1 MEKVIGYKGF
11 NKDLKCNGFQYEIGG
26 EYHYEDDIILCKKGF
41 HFCKKMDDVFT
52 YYGYDNSRYALIEAN
67 GNIIHGNDKS
77 VCNNI
82 KIIKELTKKE
92 VNQIIIKENKE
103 KYEKDSLKLDLLLCK
118 NDHNDPDLDIIMPYY
133 QKLQINKNNIIIDE
147 IVEFDGKSS
156 GNDFSKTFCLTTK
169 DDRFIKLDVKIDPTA
184 DYDYI
189 EYKGIP
195 IKVAPILNIIE
206 AKIKYALQGN
216 KKHKDDIL
224 FLLKEQDENVF
235 NLF

>member
-1 MEKVIGYKGF
+1 M
-11 NKDLKCNGFQYEIGG
+11 L
-26 EYHYEDDIILCKKGF
+26 
-41 HFCKKMDDVFT
+41 
-52 YYGYDNSRYALIEAN
+52 
-67 GNIIHGNDKS
+67 
-77 VCNNI
+77 
-82 KIIKELTKKE
+82 
-92 VNQIIIKENKE
+92 
-103 KYEKDSLKLDLLLCK
+103 
-118 NDHNDPDLDIIMPYY
+118 
-133 QKLQINKNNIIIDE
+133 
-147 IVEFDGKSS
+147 
-156 GNDFSKTFCLTTK
+156 
-169 DDRFIKLDVKIDPTA
+169 DRFIKLDVKIDPTA